1 MVKIKVLM
9 VDDEERFRTTTAKI
23 LARKGFDTILA
34 ASGEEALEKL
44 AEKPDVVILD
54 VKMGGLDGHETLK
67 LIKDKLP
74 ELPVIML
81 TGHGDMPGAKKALDT
96 GAFDYLAKPCDVD
109 LLSTKVQ
116 DAFEYATKAPYVE
129 KLAKGIMI
137 PLDEYTQI
145 PLNSTVRDAIKAL
158 EESMRHLLAT
168 DRLMDTGHRSVV
180 VINPDNTVAGLLSP
194 LDLIDAIRPGY
205 LSAPKPSMAD
215 SLQYST
221 MFWQGLF
228 SSRVKEIMGNPV
240 RDIMSDT
247 IPVIDADANLMD
259 VANTMITLP
268 ARRMLV
274 REGGKDI
281 GIVRE
286 QELFYEIAKIISSS

>member
-109 LLSTKVQ
+109 LLSTKLQ

-158 EESMRHLLAT
+158 EESMHHLMAT

-180 VINPDNTVAGLLSP
+180 VTHPDGSVAGLLSP
-194 LDLIDAIRPGY
+194 LDLVDAIRPGY

-215 SLQYST
+215 SLQYSA

-228 SSRVKEIMGNPV
+228 SSRVREIMGNPV

-247 IPVIDADANLMD
+247 IPVIAADANLMD

-274 REGGKDI
+274 RDGKEDI

>member
-109 LLSTKVQ
+109 LLSTKIQ

-158 EESMRHLLAT
+158 EESMRHLMAT

-180 VINPDNTVAGLLSP
+180 VTNPDGSVAGLLSP
-194 LDLIDAIRPGY
+194 LDLVDAIRPGY

-215 SLQYST
+215 SLQYSA

-228 SSRVKEIMGNPV
+228 SSRVREIMGNPV

-247 IPVIDADANLMD
+247 IPVISADANLMD

-274 REGGKDI
+274 REENRDI

>member
-23 LARKGFDTILA
+23 LARKGFETILA
-34 ASGEEALEKL
+34 ASGEEALVKL
-44 AEKPDVVILD
+44 GDKPDVVILD

-109 LLSTKVQ
+109 LLSTKIQ

-158 EESMRHLLAT
+158 EESMRHLMAT

-180 VINPDNTVAGLLSP
+180 VTNPDGSVAGLLSP
-194 LDLIDAIRPGY
+194 LDLVDAIRPGY

-215 SLQYST
+215 SLQYSA

-247 IPVIDADANLMD
+247 IPVIEADANLMD

-274 REGGKDI
+274 REGGRDI